1 VSPAEGLPVVLLVTV
16 PVTDAALA
24 NMPETSML
32 NIIAALNFLNAFI
45 FMTHPIPASELIEEQ
60 TIVRNY
66 LPAASR

>member
-1 VSPAEGLPVVLLVTV
+1 
-16 PVTDAALA
+16 VTDAALA